1 MTETIYNVKV
11 DWCSVYCVQTGNQ
24 SITVPY
30 SRILANEYSS
40 VAALG
45 DLVTVKVG
53 AQHLE
58 YRVHSALL
66 THYTEIYFGGVVMDD
81 TEPETC
87 KWVLSEG
94 TTTHTHNP

>member
-1 MTETIYNVKV
+1 MRK
-11 DWCSVYCVQTGNQ
+11 STGVLSTVCRPGKQ
-24 SITVPY
+24 SIPVPY
-30 SRILANEYSS
+30 SRILANESSS

-66 THYTEIYFGGVVMDD
+66 AHYSEVYIGGAPMEDID
-81 TEPETC
+81 PETC
-87 KWVLSEG
+87 KWVLS
-94 TTTHTHNP
+94 